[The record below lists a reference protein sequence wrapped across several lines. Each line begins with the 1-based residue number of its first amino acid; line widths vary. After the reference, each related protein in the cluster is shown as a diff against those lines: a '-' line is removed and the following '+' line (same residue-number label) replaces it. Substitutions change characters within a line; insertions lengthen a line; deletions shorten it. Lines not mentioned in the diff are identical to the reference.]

1 MIWYEA
7 KVNDFYTP
15 EEDWTWNGKPLTK
28 FPKSV
33 SAAFGKYSVEEDGKT
48 WTKQPNKIGDSG
60 AVQVPKLSLAEHN
73 IPSIMV
79 PSKTDWF
86 SNNTE
91 EGRKGL
97 QDLEITKEYV
107 NMMQADGERGV
118 YSDFA
123 TLRDKLITK
132 YGENQEDDIDK
143 LIDALTDAV
152 DEGLLRW

>member
-1 MIWYEA
+1 
-7 KVNDFYTP
+7 
-15 EEDWTWNGKPLTK
+15 
-28 FPKSV
+28 
-33 SAAFGKYSVEEDGKT
+33 
-48 WTKQPNKIGDSG
+48 
-60 AVQVPKLSLAEHN
+60 
-73 IPSIMV
+73 MV

-107 NMMQADGERGV
+107 NMMQADGVRGV

>member
-86 SNNTE
+86 SNNTK
-91 EGRKGL
+91 EGREGIKGL
-97 QDLEITKEYV
+97 GITEDEV
-107 NMMQADGERGV
+107 NMMQSDGVRGV
-118 YSDFA
+118 YSTYE
-123 TLRDKLITK
+123 TLEEKL
-132 YGENQEDDIDK
+132 K
-143 LIDALTDAV
+143 LQYPEQKRQVKSLIKALKKA
-152 DEGLLRW
+152 EELNLLRW

>member
-7 KVNDFYTP
+7 KVNEFYTP

-86 SNNTE
+86 SNNTK
-91 EGRKGL
+91 EGREGIKGL
-97 QDLEITKEYV
+97 GITEDEV
-107 NMMQADGERGV
+107 NMMQSDGVRGV
-118 YSDFA
+118 YSTYE
-123 TLRDKLITK
+123 TLEEKL
-132 YGENQEDDIDK
+132 K
-143 LIDALTDAV
+143 LQYPEQKRQVKSLIKALKKA
-152 DEGLLRW
+152 EELNLLRW

>member
-1 MIWYEA
+1 VIWYEA

-86 SNNTE
+86 SNNTK
-91 EGRKGL
+91 EGREGIKGL
-97 QDLEITKEYV
+97 GITEDEV
-107 NMMQADGERGV
+107 NMMQSDGVRGV
-118 YSDFA
+118 YSTYE
-123 TLRDKLITK
+123 TLEEKL
-132 YGENQEDDIDK
+132 K
-143 LIDALTDAV
+143 LQYPEQKRQVKSLIKALKKA
-152 DEGLLRW
+152 EELNLLRW

>member
-15 EEDWTWNGKPLTK
+15 EEGWTWNGKPLTK

-86 SNNTE
+86 SNNTK
-91 EGRKGL
+91 EGKDGL
-97 QDLEITKEYV
+97 KALKITEVDV
-107 NMMQADGERGV
+107 NMMQSDGVRGV

-143 LIDALTDAV
+143 FIDALTDAV

>member
-1 MIWYEA
+1 
-7 KVNDFYTP
+7 
-15 EEDWTWNGKPLTK
+15 
-28 FPKSV
+28 
-33 SAAFGKYSVEEDGKT
+33 
-48 WTKQPNKIGDSG
+48 
-60 AVQVPKLSLAEHN
+60 
-73 IPSIMV
+73 MV

-86 SNNTE
+86 SNNTK
-91 EGRKGL
+91 EGKDGL
-97 QDLEITKEYV
+97 KALKITEVDV
-107 NMMQADGERGV
+107 NMMQSDGVRGV